1 MRLIQTIPEPE
12 NLELSTCHNE
22 ASVAHFSAL
31 SRFQLVIT
39 SEDTHNA
46 GKEMSLFSAHS
57 MVLKQKNILISL
69 LIIYISVCIY
79 QVHTYTYL
87 HQNLPALE
95 IFFLFQL

>member
-1 MRLIQTIPEPE
+1 MQLIQTIPEPE

-39 SEDTHNA
+39 SEDTHNP
-46 GKEMSLFSAHS
+46 GKEMSLFSARS

-69 LIIYISVCIY
+69 LIIYISVYISSAYIY
-79 QVHTYTYL
+79 ISPPE
-87 HQNLPALE
+87 PASP
-95 IFFLFQL
+95 